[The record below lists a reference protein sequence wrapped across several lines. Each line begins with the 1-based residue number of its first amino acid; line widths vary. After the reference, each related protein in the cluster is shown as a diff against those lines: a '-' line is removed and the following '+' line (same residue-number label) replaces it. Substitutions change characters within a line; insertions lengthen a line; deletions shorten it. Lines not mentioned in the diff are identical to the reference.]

1 MTSYYTYE
9 RKILEQAKT
18 IVAYYYGLYNTRKEA
33 FDAAKADGI
42 FTCGEFGETVHTV
55 FTCYGRAIAPLKF

>member
-1 MTSYYTYE
+1 MTNNKAI
-9 RKILEQAKT
+9 RDQAKT
-18 IVAYYYGLYNTRKEA
+18 IVAYYYGVYATRKAA

-55 FTCYGRAIAPLKF
+55 FTCYGKAIAPLKF